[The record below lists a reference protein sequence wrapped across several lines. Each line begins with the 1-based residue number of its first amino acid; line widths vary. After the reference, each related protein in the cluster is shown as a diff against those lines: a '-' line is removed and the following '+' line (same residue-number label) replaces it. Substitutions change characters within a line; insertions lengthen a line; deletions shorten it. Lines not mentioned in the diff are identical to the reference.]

1 MYGYVFVIYVQERV
15 SVQSCVPEIVTVKV
29 FPIVEFLLLSSK
41 MEKSQKI
48 LGMYEK
54 RETESETEGPS
65 HTESIFV
72 GEVTLRW
79 SGVRLLGTWK
89 TYGDD
94 PVY

>member
-1 MYGYVFVIYVQERV
+1 
-15 SVQSCVPEIVTVKV
+15 
-29 FPIVEFLLLSSK
+29 
-41 MEKSQKI
+41 
-48 LGMYEK
+48 MYEK